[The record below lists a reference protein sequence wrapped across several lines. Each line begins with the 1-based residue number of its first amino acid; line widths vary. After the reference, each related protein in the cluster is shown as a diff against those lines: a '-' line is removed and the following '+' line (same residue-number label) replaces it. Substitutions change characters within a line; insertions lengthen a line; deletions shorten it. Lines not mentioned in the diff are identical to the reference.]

1 MGATVGHAGDAEV
14 EVADRGRRSV
24 VEREV
29 APRYGSMEHTCR
41 PSLDLPAEHI
51 VVERGTGRGVI
62 GREVDED
69 QRVRLH
75 VATIAKMD

>member
-1 MGATVGHAGDAEV
+1 
-14 EVADRGRRSV
+14 
-24 VEREV
+24 
-29 APRYGSMEHTCR
+29 MEHTCR